1 MGCQGERQTGRDAG
15 NHLLCRPEFAGF
27 PMTVFAKG
35 ERANLT
41 KAERNQLRQV
51 LATLV
56 AAYRERAN

>member
-1 MGCQGERQTGRDAG
+1 
-15 NHLLCRPEFAGF
+15 L
-27 PMTVFAKG
+27 TVFAKG